1 MNIPKSST
9 LKDIR
14 IWQVFAITTI
24 AVMGIAGY
32 MSAFPK
38 IALHFGVTP
47 DKVALIPTLFTLP
60 GLFLAPIF
68 GVLADRYG
76 RKSVI
81 LPSLLLFSIA
91 GFSIFFVNDFNYLLV
106 MIFLQGVGA
115 ASLGA
120 MNVTLISDY
129 YQGKER
135 AIALGYNGTVL
146 NISTALYP
154 FLGGMLAGIGWN
166 FPFLMPAL
174 GLIAFLIV
182 LIFLKEDKS
191 NLKRSSL
198 ADNLRTLKD
207 SLKNRHILSIF
218 LVSFLTF
225 FVLFGTLI
233 SFLPFLISDLG
244 IKYPIFIGLQ
254 ISTMSI
260 FAAISSS
267 QLKKWLKFLSQK
279 QLVILAFSLYLIS
292 IATFI
297 IFKNPYFFFISS
309 AIYGIGHGVNI
320 PSYIS
325 LLSTLVPKENLAGFM
340 SLNRA
345 TSLLG
350 QTAAPF
356 VFGLIFKSLGMYPV
370 FYFGIIFAGVGIISV
385 SLFVKQTKLD

>member
-174 GLIAFLIV
+174 GLIAFFIV

-207 SLKNRHILSIF
+207 SLKNRHILGIF

-244 IKYPIFIGLQ
+244 IKNPIFIGLQ
-254 ISTMSI
+254 ISTMSV

-267 QLKKWLKFLSQK
+267 QLKKWLKYLNQK
-279 QLVILAFSLYLIS
+279 QLIETAFTLYVMALLS
-292 IATFI
+292 YIAFP
-297 IFKNPYFFFISS
+297 NPYLFFISS
-309 AIYGIGHGVNI
+309 AIFGIGHGINI
-320 PSYIS
+320 PSYTSI
-325 LLSTLVPKENLAGFM
+325 LSTLVPRENLAGFM
-340 SLNRA
+340 SLNRSA
-345 TSLLG
+345 ALLG
-350 QTAAPF
+350 QASAPF
-356 VFGLIFKSLGMYPV
+356 IFGLIYKN
-370 FYFGIIFAGVGIISV
+370 FGISTVFFYGVVASSFAIFAISFF
-385 SLFVKQTKLD
+385 LKKLKSD

>member
-1 MNIPKSST
+1 
-9 LKDIR
+9 
-14 IWQVFAITTI
+14 
-24 AVMGIAGY
+24 
-32 MSAFPK
+32 
-38 IALHFGVTP
+38 
-47 DKVALIPTLFTLP
+47 
-60 GLFLAPIF
+60 
-68 GVLADRYG
+68 
-76 RKSVI
+76 
-81 LPSLLLFSIA
+81 
-91 GFSIFFVNDFNYLLV
+91 
-106 MIFLQGVGA
+106 
-115 ASLGA
+115 

-174 GLIAFLIV
+174 GLIAFFIV
-182 LIFLKEDKS
+182 LVFLKEDKS

-233 SFLPFLISDLG
+233 AFLPFLINDLG
-244 IKYPIFIGLQ
+244 IKNPIFIGLQ

-279 QLVILAFSLYLIS
+279 HLVILAFSLYLIS